1 MLLLQQM
8 ILDVIRQVY
17 NNVVVA
23 ANDPGR
29 DQSVLQPGP
38 GRVSSLLPRQAP
50 AEGEGDVWDLER
62 LEGLP
67 RVLAPHLY
75 ALQPVGDCD

>member
-1 MLLLQQM
+1 MLLCIPMLLC
-8 ILDVIRQVY
+8 ILMLLF
-17 NNVVVA
+17 A

-29 DQSVLQPGP
+29 HQSVLQPGP
-38 GRVSSLLPRQAP
+38 GCVSSLLPRQTP
-50 AEGEGDVWDLER
+50 AEGEGDVWDVER

-75 ALQPVGDCD
+75 ALQPVGD